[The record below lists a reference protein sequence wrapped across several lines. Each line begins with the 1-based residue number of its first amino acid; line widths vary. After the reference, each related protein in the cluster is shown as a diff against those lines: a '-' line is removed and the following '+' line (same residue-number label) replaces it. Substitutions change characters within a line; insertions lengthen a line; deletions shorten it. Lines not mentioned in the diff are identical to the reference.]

1 MDKWQLCDLVVFAG
15 YGDTSREVEREYQN
29 ALKTGTAGL
38 ATTEDMQKFTLK
50 EDSSTM
56 QGTRLK
62 IRLFMPTHVTML
74 HVYSDSHFSSFH

>member
-1 MDKWQLCDLVVFAG
+1 M
-15 YGDTSREVEREYQN
+15 EREYQN

-62 IRLFMPTHVTML
+62 IRLFVPTHVAMVPCGTSTVAATL
-74 HVYSDSHFSSFH
+74 AVFVKVNGV